1 MDDAQSPPPP
11 YPSTLSHSSHHVT
24 PTPRTPYSN
33 TRRDNRRSAIRVAFW
48 PAREGG
54 GPNDHVVYSQEDS
67 QLQEGHGDDDSIEED
82 ELLEGERSDGG
93 VRLPNAYIENNED
106 ARGVEI
112 ERRNGLEP
120 HGTLDKT
127 IELREGE
134 TDILRVENGTS
145 PARQPHPFA
154 LCARTLLKLPCRQKK
169 RTWSMCIR
177 HLLNMNSGF
186 CPGPVAI
193 CRAETKPLY
202 STQEDQHK
210 YPHCGI
216 SVRLSYPQ
224 LYYQGWPTYQGRSCS
239 FILKSHLPDSANY
252 GAGRRGCLISWEY
265 ECVWA
270 GATDDDE
277 WGKHMRR
284 HFEDE
289 GYWVCEIE
297 NNKRYMMDKGDCKAR
312 KCKAVHS

>member
-1 MDDAQSPPPP
+1 MHFDRDMQSMRSSGEAEALSVMRVTIRDLIQKFRDLEYPFLKPEYQSQDSAQWSIQSSP
-11 YPSTLSHSSHHVT
+11 YPSEKSPYAAQYYPHSDDDDDSPSAGHM
-24 PTPRTPYSN
+24 RKSN
-33 TRRDNRRSAIRVAFW
+33 RLGLEYANCDLQRRW
-48 PAREGG
+48 
-54 GPNDHVVYSQEDS
+54 
-67 QLQEGHGDDDSIEED
+67 LWEGHGDDDSREED

-134 TDILRVENGTS
+134 TDILRVENGKS
-145 PARQPHPFA
+145 PVRQPHPLA

-186 CPGPVAI
+186 CPGAVAI

-202 STQEDQHK
+202 STQED
-210 YPHCGI
+210 
-216 SVRLSYPQ
+216 
-224 LYYQGWPTYQGRSCS
+224 
-239 FILKSHLPDSANY
+239 
-252 GAGRRGCLISWEY
+252 
-265 ECVWA
+265 
-270 GATDDDE
+270 
-277 WGKHMRR
+277 
-284 HFEDE
+284 
-289 GYWVCEIE
+289 
-297 NNKRYMMDKGDCKAR
+297 
-312 KCKAVHS
+312 